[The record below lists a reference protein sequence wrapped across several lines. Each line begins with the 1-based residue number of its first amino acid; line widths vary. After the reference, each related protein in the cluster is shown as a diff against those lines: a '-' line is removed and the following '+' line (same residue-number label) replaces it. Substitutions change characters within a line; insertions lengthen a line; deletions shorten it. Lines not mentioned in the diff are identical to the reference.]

1 MKVGRFYLSETARAR
16 LAAEAQRMRR
26 QLAERREQRRV
37 AAILERIVKGA
48 QS

>member
-1 MKVGRFYLSETARAR
+1 MVGRFYLSETARAR

-26 QLAERREQRRV
+26 QLAERRV
-37 AAILERIVKGA
+37 AAILERNVKGA